1 MDKHEQL
8 MEQFNRLYGRML
20 TSYGAK
26 CACDVT
32 EKQWKNATER
42 FARGAKREELVGFL
56 DTTIAGSGKNGYLF
70 TDEKIYYLEL
80 LEKPKKIWY
89 DEITRTAIEGRKPK
103 DCDNTLIIYLQDGHE
118 LQLTS
123 PSINKTVI
131 DDFIPF
137 ARRITAPSGAENTAY
152 PPVYADGN
160 ADSAPDMGGI
170 GFGNYKNINRGF
182 DEEKFHGRQGHGFAA
197 EQANN
202 LYDSLT
208 GHDAQVIGDDFSK
221 NGADRIV
228 DGVYI
233 QSKYCATGSRCI
245 NECFE
250 ADGKGTFRYMIDGHP
265 MEIEVPSDLYDAAVE
280 SMRHKIESGQVPGVT
295 DPNEAKNIVRKG
307 HFTYAQAK
315 NIAKAGTVESL
326 TYDAVNGTIVAS
338 SAFGVTALI
347 TFATSFWSGENVDVC
362 LRNATFAGLKVGG
375 TAFIVSVL
383 SGQLSKAGLN
393 SMMVGGTEAF
403 VQLIGP
409 KASAFLINAFRV
421 GGKPIYGAA
430 AMKSAAKLL
439 RGNIITGALTVAV
452 LSVGDIANIFSGRIS
467 GKQLLKNVLNTTGT
481 VAGGT
486 GGWVG
491 GAAIGTAILPGVG
504 TVVGGI
510 VGSLVGG
517 SLAGK
522 ATEKVTSLIGED
534 DADEMVSILQKEF
547 ETLANDYLLNA
558 KEAEKCVDLL
568 SEKLDGKTLKDMYA
582 SSNHSAF
589 ANNLLTPIIEDCTKK
604 RAFVSIPDEQRISA
618 NVKAVLEALSDTEDG
633 EAPASVCAADITA
646 APSANT

>member
-1 MDKHEQL
+1 MNRHEKLVEHFNQL
-8 MEQFNRLYGRML
+8 CGDMMPY
-20 TSYGAK
+20 YGAK
-26 CACDVT
+26 RACDIT
-32 EKQWKNATER
+32 NKQWKNITER
-42 FARGAKREELVGFL
+42 FARGAKRDEVIGFL
-56 DTTIAGSGKNGYLF
+56 DTTIAGSGKNGYLL
-70 TDEKIYYLEL
+70 TDEKIYYLEVM
-80 LEKPKKIWY
+80 EKPKKIWY
-89 DEITRTAIEGRKPK
+89 DEIKWTVIEGGKSK
-103 DCDNTLIIYLQDGHE
+103 DCENTIVIHLNDGDEIRLASTLINKSVMDGY
-118 LQLTS
+118 
-123 PSINKTVI
+123 INY
-131 DDFIPF
+131 
-137 ARRITAPSGAENTAY
+137 ARRQEAGEDNVNRAKAGT
-152 PPVYADGN
+152 
-160 ADSAPDMGGI
+160 DSSREKAVNMGGF
-170 GFGNYKNINRGF
+170 GVGNYKNVNRQF

-202 LYDSLT
+202 LYDRLA
-208 GHDAQVIGDDFSK
+208 GRDAQVVGDDFSK

-245 NECFE
+245 KECFE
-250 ADGKGTFRYMIDGHP
+250 ADGKGAFRYVVDGHP

-280 SMRHKIESGQVPGVT
+280 AMRHKIENGQVPGIT

-326 TYDAVNGTIVAS
+326 SYDAVNGTIVAS

-347 TFATSFWSGENVDVC
+347 TLATSFWSGESVDVC
-362 LRNATFAGLKVGG
+362 LQNATFAGLKVGG

-534 DADEMVSILQKEF
+534 DADQMVSILQKEF

-582 SSNHSAF
+582 SSNRSAF
-589 ANNLLTPIIEDCTKK
+589 ASDLLTPIIEGCTKK

-618 NVKAVLEALSDTEDG
+618 NVKVVLEALSDAENG
-633 EAPASVCAADITA
+633 EAPASVCSADIAA
-646 APSANT
+646 APSANI